1 MLLFIVLCSIY
12 SSDLECS
19 NACHV
24 FWLLSFCTWRHALDW
39 WLSLRVSLS
48 SWASYPLPAANRRGI
63 RYQHSVEGG
72 TTVINIQWE
81 GGTSVNTIQWRVG
94 HQSIVAGAK
103 PFTTQNVHHNIHIY
117 ITQPHSPHIHTYSPR
132 WWNGGCWLASVNV
145 LVEGRFHTLSPLEG
159 LKLYHTYNKTL
170 AVAGVC
176 VCVTGMCALLC
187 VSASSHQNERGYEII
202 NWMPA
207 WVQFQQLWPS
217 WVLSVQ
223 SVWPVAPTT
232 CTGLWTGRHP
242 RFHIAIIGFNSDR
255 SAVSWWGS
263 IWFYMCTRQTWWLC
277 YKTTVSVYEFN
288 KTGKKNSELS
298 EN

>member
-145 LVEGRFHTLSPLEG
+145 LVDVEGGEDFIPFPHLRAWSCITRTTRSWQWL
-159 LKLYHTYNKTL
+159 
-170 AVAGVC
+170 VCVC
-176 VCVTGMCALLC
+176 VCVTGIVVC
-187 VSASSHQNERGYEII
+187 VSIKPPKWERVW
-202 NWMPA
+202 NRHLDA
-207 WVQFQQLWPS
+207 CPS
-217 WVLSVQ
+217 
-223 SVWPVAPTT
+223 
-232 CTGLWTGRHP
+232 
-242 RFHIAIIGFNSDR
+242 AISR
-255 SAVSWWGS
+255 AA
-263 IWFYMCTRQTWWLC
+263 LA
-277 YKTTVSVYEFN
+277 
-288 KTGKKNSELS
+288 
-298 EN
+298 

>member
-1 MLLFIVLCSIY
+1 MGVAGWQAWMC
-12 SSDLECS
+12 
-19 NACHV
+19 
-24 FWLLSFCTWRHALDW
+24 W
-39 WLSLRVSLS
+39 WM
-48 SWASYPLPAANRRGI
+48 WKEGKISYPFPTWGP
-63 RYQHSVEGG
+63 E
-72 TTVINIQWE
+72 
-81 GGTSVNTIQWRVG
+81 
-94 HQSIVAGAK
+94 
-103 PFTTQNVHHNIHIY
+103 
-117 ITQPHSPHIHTYSPR
+117 
-132 WWNGGCWLASVNV
+132 
-145 LVEGRFHTLSPLEG
+145 
-159 LKLYHTYNKTL
+159 
-170 AVAGVC
+170 AVSHVQQDLGSGWC
-176 VCVTGMCALLC
+176 VCVWQALCALWC
-187 VSASSHQNERGYEII
+187 VSASSHQNERRYEII

-242 RFHIAIIGFNSDR
+242 RFHFAIIGFNSDR

-288 KTGKKNSELS
+288 KTGKKNSELP